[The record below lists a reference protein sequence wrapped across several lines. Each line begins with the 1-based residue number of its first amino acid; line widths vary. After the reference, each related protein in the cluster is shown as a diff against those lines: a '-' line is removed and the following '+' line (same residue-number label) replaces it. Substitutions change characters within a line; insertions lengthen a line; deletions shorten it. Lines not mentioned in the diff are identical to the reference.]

1 MHLGAAPLLE
11 RHRIFHSR
19 NVEEAHAYAGRAGYC
34 FAFRTQEAP
43 ELDVRVNG
51 IYLPRCYIGYVQYGP
66 AVEVV
71 VPTDR
76 QAVGFWLQFPV
87 RGQFEIASRGGS
99 TTGAPGQGV
108 ISGPTGHANRSQA
121 RSARINLVIAK
132 GVMEGQL
139 GSLLGDSRNRTLEFV
154 PKIDFTA
161 GHGRGFAA
169 HLLTAVSDIEQDGSL
184 LRHPVTASMFE
195 QFMMTALLLSHPH
208 NYSETLQRLDK
219 TIAPRDV
226 RRAID
231 YIEAHLDTSITIADI
246 VQATGV
252 AGRTLFKHFR
262 AFKGVSPIRYAQN
275 ARFHQVR
282 QVLLRAEP
290 EESVTDI
297 AMRLGFAHMGRFSIE
312 YRQRFGESPSQTLK
326 RRRNRS

>member
-1 MHLGAAPLLE
+1 MNFGAAPVLE
-11 RHRIFHSR
+11 RHRIFHTR
-19 NVEEAHAYAGRAGYC
+19 KVEEACAYADSTGYC
-34 FAFRTQEAP
+34 FAFRAREAP

-51 IYLPRCYIGYVQYGP
+51 VYLPRSYIGYVQYGS

-76 QAVGFWLQFPV
+76 QRVGYWLQIPV
-87 RGQFEIASRGGS
+87 RGDFEITNRGGS
-99 TTGAPGQGV
+99 IMGAPGRGI
-108 ISGPTGHANRSQA
+108 ISGPTGHVNRSQA
-121 RSARINLVIAK
+121 GSARINLVIAR
-132 GVMEGQL
+132 GVMEDQL
-139 GSLLGDSRNRTLEFV
+139 ASLLGDSRKRTLEFV

-161 GHGRGFAA
+161 GYGRTVAA
-169 HLLTAVSDIEQDGSL
+169 HLLTAISDIEQDGSL
-184 LRHPVTASMFE
+184 LRHPITIGVFE
-195 QFMMTALLLSHPH
+195 QFMMTSLLLSHPH
-208 NYSETLQRLDK
+208 NYSDTLQRLDK

-231 YIEAHLDTSITIADI
+231 YIEAHLETNITIADI